1 MDRNDDWRL
10 VCRAGLLRA
19 VSLLPLRVW
28 WLLPSAI
35 CCTDWLRCAGGGR
48 PIARF
53 RSFDPISGTYLG
65 RDGRRHYCR

>member
-1 MDRNDDWRL
+1 MLHRL
-10 VCRAGLLRA
+10 ATVRR
-19 VSLLPLRVW
+19 
-28 WLLPSAI
+28 
-35 CCTDWLRCAGGGR
+35 GGR